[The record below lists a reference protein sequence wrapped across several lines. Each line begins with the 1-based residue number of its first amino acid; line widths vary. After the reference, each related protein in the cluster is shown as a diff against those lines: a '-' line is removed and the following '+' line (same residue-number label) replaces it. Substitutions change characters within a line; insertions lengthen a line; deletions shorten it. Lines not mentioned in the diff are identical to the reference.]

1 MISADKARRI
11 KAVILDIDGV
21 LTDGRVG
28 YGGNELIKFFHYRD
42 GHWLKLAL
50 RAGLI
55 VGLLSG
61 RESRANRERATELG
75 LTFVR
80 ENIHDK
86 LVEFEKLLT
95 EYDLA
100 PEECLYIGDD
110 VIDMPV
116 LSRVGIP
123 VAVADAVPELDEVVI
138 YRTAAPGGHGAVCE
152 TMRLLLKARGDLDGL
167 LERYRK

>member
-95 EYDLA
+95 EYDLT
-100 PEECLYIGDD
+100 PEECLYIGDTGT
-110 VIDMPV
+110 DMKTGKNAGLYTVGV
-116 LSRVGIP
+116 LWGFRG
-123 VAVADAVPELDEVVI
+123 
-138 YRTAAPGGHGAVCE
+138 TAE
-152 TMRLLLKARGDLDGL
+152 L
-167 LERYRK
+167 LESGADMIIEKPQQLLDCVTK

>member
-1 MISADKARRI
+1 MISAEKARLI

-28 YGGNELIKFFHYRD
+28 YGGPELIKFFHYRD
-42 GHWLKLAL
+42 GHWLKLAM
-50 RAGLI
+50 RAGI
-55 VGLLSG
+55 MVGLLSG
-61 RESRANRERATELG
+61 RGSPANRERAAELG
-75 LTFVR
+75 ITFVR

-86 LVEFEKLLT
+86 LEEFEKLLV
-95 EYDLA
+95 EYQLK
-100 PEECLYIGDD
+100 PEECLYMGDD

>member
-1 MISADKARRI
+1 MISADKARLI

-28 YGGNELIKFFHYRD
+28 YGSSDFIKFVHYRD
-42 GHWLKLAL
+42 GHWLKLAM

-61 RESRANRERATELG
+61 RESRANRERAAELG

-80 ENIHDK
+80 EDIHDK
-86 LVEFEKLLT
+86 LAEFEKLLV
-95 EYDLA
+95 EYDLK
-100 PEECLYIGDD
+100 PEECLYMGDD

-116 LSRVGIP
+116 LKRVGIP
-123 VAVADAVPELDEVVI
+123 VAVADGVPELDEVVI
-138 YRTAAPGGHGAVCE
+138 HRTTAPGGHGAVCE
-152 TMRLLLKARGDLDGL
+152 TMRLLLAARGDLDGL
-167 LERYRK
+167 LERYRR

>member
-1 MISADKARRI
+1 MISAEKARLI

-28 YGGNELIKFFHYRD
+28 YGGPELIKFFHYRD
-42 GHWLKLAL
+42 GHWLKLAM

-61 RESRANRERATELG
+61 RGSPANRERAAELG
-75 LTFVR
+75 MTFVR

-86 LVEFEKLLT
+86 LDEFEKILKEFQLK
-95 EYDLA
+95 

-167 LERYRK
+167 MERYRR

>member
-1 MISADKARRI
+1 MISADKASRI

-28 YGGNELIKFFHYRD
+28 YGGNELVKFFHYRD

-80 ENIHDK
+80 QFPK
-86 LVEFEKLLT
+86 LF
-95 EYDLA
+95 
-100 PEECLYIGDD
+100 P
-110 VIDMPV
+110 
-116 LSRVGIP
+116 
-123 VAVADAVPELDEVVI
+123 
-138 YRTAAPGGHGAVCE
+138 H
-152 TMRLLLKARGDLDGL
+152 
-167 LERYRK
+167 

>member
-1 MISADKARRI
+1 MISAEKARLI

-28 YGGNELIKFFHYRD
+28 YGAEDLIKFFHYRD

-50 RAGLI
+50 RAGI
-55 VGLLSG
+55 MVGLLSG
-61 RESRANRERATELG
+61 RESAANRERATELG

-86 LVEFEKLLT
+86 LEEFEKLLK
-95 EYDLA
+95 EYDLK
-100 PEECLYIGDD
+100 PEECFYMGDD

-116 LSRVGIP
+116 MSRVGIA
-123 VAVADAVPELDEVVI
+123 VAVADAVPELDEVAA
-138 YRTAAPGGHGAVCE
+138 YRTHTPGGHGAVCE
-152 TMRLLLKARGDLDGL
+152 AVRLLLQARGDLDSL
-167 LERYRK
+167 LERYRR

>member
-1 MISADKARRI
+1 MISAEKARLI

-28 YGGNELIKFFHYRD
+28 YGAPDLIKFFHYRD
-42 GHWLKLAL
+42 GHWMKLAL
-50 RAGLI
+50 RAGI
-55 VGLLSG
+55 MVGLLSG

-80 ENIHDK
+80 ENIPNK
-86 LVEFEKLLT
+86 LDEFEKILQ
-95 EYDLA
+95 EYDLK

-116 LSRVGIP
+116 MSRVGIP
-123 VAVADAVPELDEVVI
+123 VAVADGVPELDEVAI
-138 YRTAAPGGHGAVCE
+138 YRTTAPGGHGAVCE

-167 LERYRK
+167 LERYRI

>member
-1 MISADKARRI
+1 MISAEKARLI

-42 GHWLKLAL
+42 GHWLKLAM
-50 RAGLI
+50 RAGII
-55 VGLLSG
+55 VGLISG
-61 RESRANRERATELG
+61 RESRANRERAAELG
-75 LTFVR
+75 MTFVR

-86 LVEFEKLLT
+86 LEEFEKILV
-95 EYDLA
+95 EYQLK

-123 VAVADAVPELDEVVI
+123 VAVADAVPELDEVVV
-138 YRTAAPGGHGAVCE
+138 YRTTAPGGHGAVCE

-167 LERYRK
+167 LERYRR

>member
-1 MISADKARRI
+1 MISADKACRI

-61 RESRANRERATELG
+61 RESRANRERASELG

-86 LVEFEKLLT
+86 LVEFEKLLV
-95 EYDLA
+95 EYNLA

-116 LSRVGIP
+116 LRRVGIP

-138 YRTAAPGGHGAVCE
+138 HRTAAPGGHGAVCE

-167 LERYRK
+167 MERYRK

>member
-95 EYDLA
+95 EYDLT
-100 PEECLYIGDD
+100 PEECLYIGDTGT
-110 VIDMPV
+110 DMKTGKNAGLYTVGV
-116 LSRVGIP
+116 LWGFRG
-123 VAVADAVPELDEVVI
+123 
-138 YRTAAPGGHGAVCE
+138 
-152 TMRLLLKARGDLDGL
+152 KAEL
-167 LERYRK
+167 LESGADMIIEKPQQLLDCVTK

>member
-1 MISADKARRI
+1 MISTDKARLI

-28 YGGNELIKFFHYRD
+28 YGGPDFIKFFHYRD

-50 RAGLI
+50 RAGLM

-61 RESRANRERATELG
+61 RESKANRERAAELG

-86 LVEFEKLLT
+86 LEEFEKLLV
-95 EYDLA
+95 EYELK

-116 LSRVGIP
+116 LRRVGIP

-138 YRTAAPGGHGAVCE
+138 YRTTAPGGHGAVCE
-152 TMRLLLKARGDLDGL
+152 TMRLLLQARGDLDSV
-167 LERYRK
+167 LERYRR

>member
-1 MISADKARRI
+1 MISAEKARLI

-28 YGGNELIKFFHYRD
+28 YGAPDLIKFFHYRD
-42 GHWLKLAL
+42 GHWMKLAL
-50 RAGLI
+50 RAGLM

-80 ENIHDK
+80 ENIPNK
-86 LVEFEKLLT
+86 LDEFEKILQ
-95 EYDLA
+95 EYDLK

-116 LSRVGIP
+116 MSRVGIP
-123 VAVADAVPELDEVVI
+123 VAVADGVPELDEVAI
-138 YRTAAPGGHGAVCE
+138 YRTTAPGGHGAVCE

-167 LERYRK
+167 LERYRI

>member
-1 MISADKARRI
+1 MISAEKARLI

-28 YGGNELIKFFHYRD
+28 YGGPELIKFFHYRD
-42 GHWLKLAL
+42 GHWLKLAM
-50 RAGLI
+50 RAGI
-55 VGLLSG
+55 MVGVLSG
-61 RESRANRERATELG
+61 RGSPANRERAAELG
-75 LTFVR
+75 ITFVR

-86 LVEFEKLLT
+86 LEEFEKILV
-95 EYDLA
+95 EYQLK

-123 VAVADAVPELDEVVI
+123 VAVADGVPELDEVVI
-138 YRTAAPGGHGAVCE
+138 YRTKTPGGHGAVCE
-152 TMRLLLKARGDLDGL
+152 TMRLLLQARGDLDGL
-167 LERYRK
+167 LERYRR

>member
-1 MISADKARRI
+1 MISTDKARLI

-28 YGGNELIKFFHYRD
+28 YGGPDFIKFFHYRD

-50 RAGLI
+50 RAGLM

-61 RESRANRERATELG
+61 RESKANRERAAELG

-86 LVEFEKLLT
+86 LEEFEKLLV
-95 EYDLA
+95 EYELN
-100 PEECLYIGDD
+100 PEECL
-110 VIDMPV
+110 
-116 LSRVGIP
+116 
-123 VAVADAVPELDEVVI
+123 
-138 YRTAAPGGHGAVCE
+138 
-152 TMRLLLKARGDLDGL
+152 
-167 LERYRK
+167 

>member
-1 MISADKARRI
+1 MISAEKARLI

-28 YGGNELIKFFHYRD
+28 YGAEDLIKFFHYRD
-42 GHWLKLAL
+42 GHWLKLAI
-50 RAGLI
+50 RAGI
-55 VGLLSG
+55 MVGLLSG
-61 RESRANRERATELG
+61 RESKANRERAAELG

-86 LVEFEKLLT
+86 LEEFEKLLK
-95 EYDLA
+95 EYQLK
-100 PEECLYIGDD
+100 PEECLYMGDD

-152 TMRLLLKARGDLDGL
+152 TMRLLLKARGDLDGI
-167 LERYRK
+167 LERYRR

>member
-1 MISADKARRI
+1 MISADKARLI
-11 KAVILDIDGV
+11 KAVILDMDGV

-28 YGGNELIKFFHYRD
+28 YGSSDFIKFFHYRD

-50 RAGLI
+50 RAGI
-55 VGLLSG
+55 MVGLLSG

-80 ENIHDK
+80 ENIKDK
-86 LVEFEKLLT
+86 LEEFEKLLE
-95 EYDLA
+95 EYKLK

-123 VAVADAVPELDEVVI
+123 VAVADGVPELDEVVI
-138 YRTAAPGGHGAVCE
+138 YRTTAPGGHGAVCE

>member
-1 MISADKARRI
+1 MISADKASRI

-28 YGGNELIKFFHYRD
+28 YGGNELVKFFHYRD

-86 LVEFEKLLT
+86 LVEFEKLLV
-95 EYDLA
+95 EYDLT
-100 PEECLYIGDD
+100 PEECLYMGDD

-116 LSRVGIP
+116 LKRVGIP

-138 YRTAAPGGHGAVCE
+138 HRTTAPGGHGAVCE
-152 TMRLLLKARGDLDGL
+152 TMRLLLKARGDLDSV

>member
-1 MISADKARRI
+1 MISAEKASLI

-21 LTDGRVG
+21 LTDARVG
-28 YGGNELIKFFHYRD
+28 YGGAELIKFFHYRD
-42 GHWLKLAL
+42 GHWLKLAM
-50 RAGLI
+50 RAGII
-55 VGLLSG
+55 VGLISG
-61 RESRANRERATELG
+61 RSSHANRERAAELG
-75 LTFVR
+75 LTFIR
-80 ENIHDK
+80 EDIHDK
-86 LVEFEKLLT
+86 LEEFEKVLT
-95 EYDLA
+95 EYQLK

-138 YRTAAPGGHGAVCE
+138 YRTTAPGGHGAVCE

-167 LERYRK
+167 LERYRR

>member
-1 MISADKARRI
+1 MISADKARLI

-28 YGGNELIKFFHYRD
+28 YGGPELIKFFHYRD
-42 GHWLKLAL
+42 GHWMKLAM

-55 VGLLSG
+55 LGLISG
-61 RESRANRERATELG
+61 RSSHANRERAGELG

-86 LVEFEKLLT
+86 LAEFEKILV
-95 EYDLA
+95 EYDLK

-116 LSRVGIP
+116 LARVGIP
-123 VAVADAVPELDEVVI
+123 VAVADAVPELDEVVT
-138 YRTAAPGGHGAVCE
+138 YRTSAPGGHGAVCE
-152 TMRLLLKARGDLDGL
+152 TMRLLLQARGDLDGL
-167 LERYRK
+167 MERYRR

>member
-1 MISADKARRI
+1 MKAI
-11 KAVILDIDGV
+11 FLDIDGV

-28 YGGNELIKFFHYRD
+28 YGGNELVKFFHYRD

-95 EYDLA
+95 EYNLT

-138 YRTAAPGGHGAVCE
+138 YRTTAPGGHGAVCE

>member
-55 VGLLSG
+55 GGLLSG